1 MSRRVTICS
10 FLTWPSSYGVHPS
23 VAMMQAW
30 ITGLHQKTGRTFPGR
45 KPSRAE
51 FNEGIV
57 SKLGAPGTNFFG
69 GSGGCPN
76 QRLERAYNGASKIG
90 GFPHG
95 DEIRGWGTL
104 SWWASGVW
112 ATGSVTDL
120 RSSTCTKVE

>member
-1 MSRRVTICS
+1 MLGKDEKQTFVSIDFMTQK
-10 FLTWPSSYGVHPS
+10 SSKHPS
-23 VAMMQAW
+23 TSLDQNEHAFNFV
-30 ITGLHQKTGRTFPGR
+30 GDV
-45 KPSRAE
+45 
-51 FNEGIV
+51 NEGII